1 MSEPAGVPPSSSPD
15 PLQFERAEL
24 QEPAAAEAQGVQCA
38 FCQTPIHS
46 VYFDLNG
53 QTACDACRLQAE
65 AELRTR
71 PGVRGFLRSLAAGF
85 GAAVLGSAIYYGVRE
100 LTGYEVGLISILVGF
115 MVGGAV
121 RWGARGKGGWV
132 YQTLAIGLT
141 YLAIVSTYIPVI
153 VQSFQNGTEGADQAA
168 MAEVTA
174 PAVDPATGP
183 ATPGVQP
190 AKAAAVPEDAA
201 EDEGGLGMMLL
212 ATALITALAM
222 VAPFLAG
229 FDNIIGLLI
238 IGFGLWEAWRLN
250 KRSRLEVLGPYAISP
265 GKAAVPEPAAPAV

>member
-1 MSEPAGVPPSSSPD
+1 MSEPAGVPPLSSPD

-24 QEPAAAEAQGVQCA
+24 QEPEAAEAQGVRCA

-71 PGVRGFLRSLAAGF
+71 PGLRGFLRSLAAGC
-85 GAAVLGSAIYYGVRE
+85 GAALLGSAIYYGVRE

-153 VQSFQNGTEGADQAA
+153 VQSFREGVEGADQAA
-168 MAEVTA
+168 VAETA
-174 PAVDPATGP
+174 VSDPATAP

-190 AKAAAVPEDAA
+190 AKAAALPEEAA
-201 EDEGGLGMMLL
+201 EDDGGLGMMLL
-212 ATALITALAM
+212 ATALIVALAM
-222 VAPFLAG
+222 AAPFLAG
-229 FDNIIGLLI
+229 FENIIGLLI

-250 KRSRLEVLGPYAISP
+250 KRSQMEVLGPYAIGP
-265 GKAAVPEPAAPAV
+265 EKAVVPEPPA

>member
-24 QEPAAAEAQGVQCA
+24 QEPEAADAQGVRCA

-71 PGVRGFLRSLAAGF
+71 PGVRGFLRSLAAGC
-85 GAAVLGSAIYYGVRE
+85 GAALLGSAIYYGVRE
-100 LTGYEVGLISILVGF
+100 LTGYEIGLISILVGF

-132 YQTLAIGLT
+132 YQTLAVGLT
-141 YLAIVSTYIPVI
+141 YLAIVSTYVPII
-153 VQSFQNGTEGADQAA
+153 LQSFREGAAIEVQAA
-168 MAEVTA
+168 EST
-174 PAVDPATGP
+174 PAAT
-183 ATPGVQP
+183 GVQP
-190 AKAAAVPEDAA
+190 AKAAPAPAA
-201 EDEGGLGMMLL
+201 ADGEEEVGLGMMLL
-212 ATALITALAM
+212 ATALITALMMA
-222 VAPFLAG
+222 APFLAG
-229 FDNIIGLLI
+229 FENIIGLLI

-250 KRSRLEVLGPYAISP
+250 KRSQLEVLGPYAIGP
-265 GKAAVPEPAAPAV
+265 EKAVVPEPPA